1 MMVKNIQCYLLLTGQ
16 VGIRGTGQ
24 RDVWDVAG
32 RIQSH
37 LQGWLYLFRLVSRK
51 IPQFP
56 LRFVFKVH
64 RFPVNVS
71 GSQVCC
77 SGKWLC
83 CLDLRFSPGSISRP
97 HYPGD
102 SWERC
107 RGSSI

>member
-1 MMVKNIQCYLLLTGQ
+1 MVKNIQCYLLLTGQ

-37 LQGWLYLFRLVSRK
+37 LQGWLYLFRSVSRK

-64 RFPVNVS
+64 RFPVNV
-71 GSQVCC
+71 QVHKYVV
-77 SGKWLC
+77 SVDSFVTLTLGFHQAPF
-83 CLDLRFSPGSISRP
+83 LDSIIRVILEK
-97 HYPGD
+97 GV
-102 SWERC
+102 EKVA
-107 RGSSI
+107 